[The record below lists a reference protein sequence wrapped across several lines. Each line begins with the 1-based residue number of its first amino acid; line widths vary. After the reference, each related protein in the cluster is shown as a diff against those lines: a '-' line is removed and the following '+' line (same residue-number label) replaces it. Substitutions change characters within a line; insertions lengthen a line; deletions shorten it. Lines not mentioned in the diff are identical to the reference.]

1 MLRFSAIFAAAM
13 VSASVAAAESDLAG
27 QEIRIGVAGP
37 LTTPSATFGLEMR
50 QAVDLAIDERDA
62 AGGVLGGKIVAAVID
77 DQADAENGRVPPR
90 RSVMIRAY
98 SRSLAT

>member
-50 QAVDLAIDERDA
+50 QAVDLAIDEQDA
-62 AGGVLGGKIVAAVID
+62 AGGVLGGRSW
-77 DQADAENGRVPPR
+77 GRLSTIKRTRRRERPPPR
-90 RSVMIRAY
+90 RCATIRAY
-98 SRSLAT
+98 SRSSAT